1 MDVVAYNNG
10 LPDGLIGHEM
20 TRFIETEDFT
30 FGGIQIIKTVSFGAY
45 SQSDTTSYQRSI
57 AWRFYFDADGTLAI
71 FLMRVRLFR
80 SEPFVAPEWEAP
92 PMSTICF
99 CPEITLAAGKYW
111 IGIHNGP
118 LHNHTDKGAVLG
130 NIIATRRLFF
140 GKAVTTPLDDNIWQS
155 ASRQH
160 AFVLVSATVPTPEP
174 RYVNFTGLGLPL
186 ITRLGRRA

>member
-1 MDVVAYNNG
+1 
-10 LPDGLIGHEM
+10 
-20 TRFIETEDFT
+20 
-30 FGGIQIIKTVSFGAY
+30 
-45 SQSDTTSYQRSI
+45 
-57 AWRFYFDADGTLAI
+57 
-71 FLMRVRLFR
+71 
-80 SEPFVAPEWEAP
+80 
-92 PMSTICF
+92 MSTICF